1 MPFGLSV
8 GFASKRENY
17 NQKVKKGTKLT
28 LKKLMIALSGP
39 LTNLMFV
46 VIFLLFPVPFFGVD
60 RELIIYANI
69 LIGIF
74 NLIPIYPLDGGR
86 IVKCMLHI
94 FFGRKEAYDYTN
106 KISNITIAFLTAVSS
121 IVILYWKNVA
131 ILIILGY
138 LWYLVVVENKRYKNK
153 QEIYK
158 RFEQMREEEHKVVTM

>member
-46 VIFLLFPVPFFGVD
+46 VIFLLFPVPFFWVD

-121 IVILYWKNVA
+121 IAILYWKNVA

-158 RFEQMREEEHKVVTM
+158 RFEQVREEEHKVVTM